1 MKHKEHT
8 GGAGSKDTFL
18 LVPICWSWLK
28 IIHGI
33 TGKILDIEDCLLF
46 LSKLVVCRI
55 RGMIKEYSLHK

>member
-8 GGAGSKDTFL
+8 GGAGNRDT

-33 TGKILDIEDCLLF
+33 TGKILYMEDCLLF
-46 LSKLVVCRI
+46 SSKLVVRRI
-55 RGMIKEYSLHK
+55 RGMIKEYSLLE

>member
-28 IIHGI
+28 IIHAI
-33 TGKILDIEDCLLF
+33 TGKIVF
-46 LSKLVVCRI
+46 FFRLSWLYV
-55 RGMIKEYSLHK
+55 E